1 VPDSWTGHAELLAAD
16 IREPGFTAAAIASAA
31 WSARVDPEATRSL
44 VRAAIVLTSG
54 DATSACWARAD
65 PCPDDYTF
73 IAAVAEL
80 ETGLMQ
86 LLATTADMARACI
99 DAMEDA
105 ASEYQAARNAAIAA
119 QARMDAPAGPQLRA
133 AAEDGY
139 DAAVRQMEAARAVA
153 ADCEAALDILPRLH
167 GLLEEA
173 VACIRSV
180 PGELGEYFE
189 VPYQF
194 LSPGRTLPLGADF
207 LTGVTT

>member
-1 VPDSWTGHAELLAAD
+1 MPDSWTGHAELLATE

-31 WSARVDPEATRSL
+31 WSARVDPEATRGL
-44 VRAAIVLTSG
+44 VRTAIVLTSG
-54 DATSACWARAD
+54 DATSACWARAG

-99 DAMEDA
+99 DAMEHA
-105 ASEYQAARNAAIAA
+105 AGEYRAARNAAIAA
-119 QARMDAPAGPQLRA
+119 QARMDAAASPQLRA
-133 AAEDGY
+133 AAEAGY

-153 ADCEAALDILPRLH
+153 ADCEAALDILPAVH
-167 GLLEEA
+167 AALEAALES
-173 VACIRSV
+173 VRSV
-180 PGELGEYFE
+180 PADMGDVYE

-194 LSPGRTLPLGADF
+194 LRSGRCLPHDTDF
-207 LTGVTT
+207 LTGATT

>member
-1 VPDSWTGHAELLAAD
+1 MPDSWTGHAELLAAD

-73 IAAVAEL
+73 VAAVAEL

-99 DAMEDA
+99 DAMENA

-119 QARMDAPAGPQLRA
+119 QVRMDAAASPQLRA

-153 ADCEAALDILPRLH
+153 GDCEAALDILPAVH
-167 GLLEEA
+167 AALEAAMES
-173 VACIRSV
+173 VRSV
-180 PGELGEYFE
+180 PADMGEVYE

-194 LSPGRTLPLGADF
+194 LRTGRTLPHDADF